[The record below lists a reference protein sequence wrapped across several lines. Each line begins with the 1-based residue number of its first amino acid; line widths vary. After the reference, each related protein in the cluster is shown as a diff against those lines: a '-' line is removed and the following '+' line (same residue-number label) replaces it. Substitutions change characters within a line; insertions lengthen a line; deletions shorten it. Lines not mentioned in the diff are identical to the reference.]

1 MIEVSY
7 APLEAI
13 LEKRGISKGQLA
25 RGAGLSKATLA
36 KIGNNESL
44 SLEVLGRIS
53 LYLDEPLGQLVSFR
67 VSNNKSEHFRNLL
80 QEPTN
85 RDFKQELLASLVH
98 SSLLLSKSKR
108 TAKDVASFLRGELDL
123 FDSKEDAFKLPA
135 FSKTVAAI
143 LDRPGKTLDASF
155 VNELVR
161 SLIPLWDTNASKSL
175 WKTFSRFTF
184 AWTTV
189 PPLSPEDQASF
200 ANQFFR
206 ILDGREGASS
216 AAYLLLLKVCLLSNS
231 YMPLL
236 NEELAAY
243 FNDGIAT
250 YQDEPAYL
258 ISAIESG
265 IEQTKS
271 LMKRHFVAPL

>member
-1 MIEVSY
+1 MIELSY

-13 LEKRGISKGQLA
+13 LENRGISKGQLA
-25 RGAGLSKATLA
+25 RGANLSKATLA
-36 KIGNNESL
+36 KIGNNQPL
-44 SLEVLGRIS
+44 SLEVLARIS
-53 LYLDEPLGQLVSFR
+53 IYLDESLGQLVSFR
-67 VSNNKSEHFRNLL
+67 NIDNQSGSLRNVLL
-80 QEPTN
+80 EPEN
-85 RDFKQELLASLVH
+85 RDFKEEFTARLVH

-108 TAKDVASFLRGELDL
+108 TAKEVASFLRGELDI
-123 FDSKEDAFKLPA
+123 FDSKEDASRLSIS
-135 FSKTVAAI
+135 SKAVSGI
-143 LDRPGKTLDASF
+143 LEKPGQTLDAHF
-155 VNELVR
+155 VNELVDR
-161 SLIPLWDTNASKSL
+161 LIPLWDTKVSKSL
-175 WKTFSRFTF
+175 WKTFSQFTF
-184 AWTTV
+184 AWTAV
-189 PPLSPEDQASF
+189 PPLLPEDQASF
-200 ANQFFR
+200 ANRFFR

-216 AAYLLLLKVCLLSNS
+216 AAYLLLLKVSLLSNS

-271 LMKRHFVAPL
+271 LMKRHFLAPL